1 MKYIYICS
9 FTISIF
15 HRMQVVLSSRMEWE
29 KEREP
34 LRVVP
39 FNSKNFITICFP
51 HDRWKS
57 YAAFFGISKWRML
70 LVFVSQIISNLDL
83 IKFLINFSKRWI
95 IQHDKTYF
103 NSYFLFFYFFFFFY
117 FLTSKFW
124 KTIMILN
131 EIFQIEAILFKFLI
145 LIK

>member
-1 MKYIYICS
+1 MSLDNCPKLKYIYICF
-9 FTISIF
+9 FTICIF
-15 HRMQVVLSSRMEWE
+15 HRIQVVLSSRIEWE

-57 YAAFFGISKWRML
+57 YAAFLEISKWRIL
-70 LVFVSQIISNLDL
+70 LVFLADYFELDL
-83 IKFLINFSKRWI
+83 IKLLINFSERWI

-103 NSYFLFFYFFFFFY
+103 NSYFLFFYFFFCFFNVE
-117 FLTSKFW
+117 
-124 KTIMILN
+124 ILKN
-131 EIFQIEAILFKFLI
+131 NNDFKWNFSNRSNSF
-145 LIK
+145 